1 MTSDPYCVGV
11 DGILAAYYQ
20 ALNGVDKGKN
30 PDDQVI
36 VKKVRGRKA
45 IMAPNTL
52 IIVYMNA
59 TDYNRKLRLLLHWN
73 RTEDMFKD

>member
-1 MTSDPYCVGV
+1 MDEETQINKISNEKLGRHLDEVRYCTTN
-11 DGILAAYYQ
+11 LSHY
-20 ALNGVDKGKN
+20 
-30 PDDQVI
+30 QVI
-36 VKKVRGRKA
+36 VKKVRGRKV
-45 IMAPNTL
+45 IMALNIS